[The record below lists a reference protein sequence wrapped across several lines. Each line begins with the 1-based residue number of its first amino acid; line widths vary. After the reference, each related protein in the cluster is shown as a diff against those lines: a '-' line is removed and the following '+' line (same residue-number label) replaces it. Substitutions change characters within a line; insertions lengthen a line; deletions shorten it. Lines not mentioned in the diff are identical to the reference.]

1 MYKLIK
7 SFLFLFDPELI
18 HKFTI
23 LFIKF
28 IPLKKVY
35 IPDELRINLFGLN
48 FLSPVGLA
56 AGFDKNAEVYNKVID
71 LGFGFIEVGTV
82 TPKPQFGNKK
92 PRVFRL
98 EKENGIINSLGFNNY
113 GFEKVIKNLKVK
125 KSGDIIGINIGAN
138 KNSDYFI
145 DDYIEGI
152 KFFSNCASYI
162 TINISS
168 PNTPGLR
175 DLHLENNLRNLLDR
189 IKTLKESNE
198 INEIPL
204 LIKISPDVESDDL
217 NIMCRIFNEYCVEGI
232 IISNTTLKRPFEGYG
247 EKLDGGLSGK
257 PLYEISTLQLKKV
270 YELTNGKIPLI
281 GVGGISSG
289 RDAYNKLRNGA
300 SLVQLY
306 TGIVY
311 HGPGL
316 IKKINKEICML
327 LKNDGFD
334 NIVDIIGI
342 DTEIKSEIKDSA

>member
-71 LGFGFIEVGTV
+71 LGFGFIEIGTV

-113 GFEKVIKNLKVK
+113 GFKKVIKNLKVK

-175 DLHLENNLRNLLDR
+175 DLNLENNLKKRLTKNVAID
-189 IKTLKESNE
+189 TAPSY
-198 INEIPL
+198 
-204 LIKISPDVESDDL
+204 SPDGKFIVFESDRGGNQQIYVMPASGPFTLYSHPLKPTWMPHMSTDHL
-217 NIMCRIFNEYCVEGI
+217 CICDVSNIPDFVAQVFEVSKYNIKGDKCSAITKMNI
-232 IISNTTLKRPFEGYG
+232 IVN
-247 EKLDGGLSGK
+247 SG
-257 PLYEISTLQLKKV
+257 STNIHPHHLIMNGC
-270 YELTNGKIPLI
+270 ELFFRT
-281 GVGGISSG
+281 
-289 RDAYNKLRNGA
+289 A
-300 SLVQLY
+300 
-306 TGIVY
+306 
-311 HGPGL
+311 
-316 IKKINKEICML
+316 
-327 LKNDGFD
+327 
-334 NIVDIIGI
+334 
-342 DTEIKSEIKDSA
+342 